1 MKTRYAVP
9 VVAAVSRLFAALVL
23 AGAPLLHAQLVAD
36 GDVLVIN
43 SATNL
48 AGDLIVGTNG
58 GNTRLGILSPGTVTN
73 VNGRIGLNASST
85 GNLVQVRNSGA
96 VWNNT
101 GYLSVGDQG
110 ADNSL
115 LVTNGGNV
123 LASYIRMGNYTTA
136 VGNQAIVTGTN
147 SLLTASTRVSAGY
160 DGPSNSLVIADG
172 ASVVDDLG
180 YIGDNSPYSSNNWVT
195 VTGPNSRWENSSDL
209 HVGFYGSG
217 NQLVVSNHA
226 VVAAADWGVV
236 GYGSSN
242 NVAVVTG
249 VGSLWTNGNELTV
262 GWYGRNNQLI
272 VSNGATVV
280 STYGYLGANSGANDN
295 QIVVTGVNSVWTNAG
310 EIRIGFDDNT
320 VDNQLSIQEGGV
332 VYSGNGYLGSYY
344 SGANSNRVLV
354 SGIDSR
360 WNSSGSLYVGELG
373 SGNQLLL
380 QAGGSVIAAGSTHV
394 GSEGGSNNLLHVETG
409 ILTVA
414 ADLNVRRGTLQLDS
428 GQLTAANL
436 IATNGS
442 EGKIIFNGGLFPPLN
457 PSTLSVSNSAVNN
470 GSPLLV
476 GNGSPAVYRLL
487 GNGLHTFN
495 DGLVI
500 SDSAFLRGSGTIAG
514 LLTVSAGGTI
524 DFSTFGG
531 LLQSL
536 TLSNSPALAGT
547 IRMRL
552 RVAGGLTND
561 LISAPTAALTYG
573 GTLEVTR
580 LGGAAPVNGNSFK
593 LFNAASYGGAFSSMS
608 LPTLNAGLMWTN
620 RLLIDG
626 TIAVVPLTPPVIS
639 GVTRAGTNLVFNV
652 TGGSPGAEQSLKSS
666 TSLALPLSNWPY
678 VGTVKFDWL
687 GHATVIRAINFSEP
701 ARFFAL
707 GPPPG

>member
-1 MKTRYAVP
+1 MKTKLTPHLLATLLS
-9 VVAAVSRLFAALVL
+9 VAFTTT
-23 AGAPLLHAQLVAD
+23 LHAQLVAD
-36 GDVLVIN
+36 GDILVLN
-43 SATNL
+43 TATNL

-58 GNTRLGILSPGTVTN
+58 GNTRLAINSPGTVTN
-73 VNGRIGLNASST
+73 VNGRIGLNATST
-85 GNLVQVRNSGA
+85 GNQVQVRNSGA

-101 GYLSVGDQG
+101 GYLFVGDQG

-123 LASYIRMGNYTTA
+123 LASYIRIGNDITA

-195 VTGPNSRWENSSDL
+195 VTGPNSLWENSSDL

-217 NQLVVSNHA
+217 NRLVVSNHA

-236 GYGSSN
+236 GYGSSD

-280 STYGYLGANSGANDN
+280 STYGYLGANWGANDN
-295 QIVVTGVNSVWTNAG
+295 QIIVTGMNSVWTNSG
-310 EIRIGFDDNT
+310 EIRIGSDDNT
-320 VDNQLSIQEGGV
+320 VNNQLSIQEGGV
-332 VYSGNGYLGSYY
+332 VYSGNGYLGSEYY

-373 SGNQLLL
+373 SGNQLRL

-394 GSEGGSNNLLHVETG
+394 GSGGGSNNLLHVDVG

-414 ADLNVRRGTLQLDS
+414 ANLDVRRGTLRLDS
-428 GQLTAANL
+428 GQITAANL

-442 EGKIIFNGGLFPPLN
+442 EGKIIFNGGLFPPLY

-470 GSPLLV
+470 GSPLVV

-487 GNGLHTFN
+487 GTGLHSFN

-500 SDSAFLRGSGTIAG
+500 SDGAFLRGSGTIDG
-514 LLTVSAGGTI
+514 LLTVSAGGEI

-536 TLSNSPALAGT
+536 TLSNSPSLAGT

-561 LISAPTAALTYG
+561 LISVPTVALAYG

-580 LGGAAPVNGNSFK
+580 LGGAAPVNGNTFK
-593 LFNAASYGGAFSSMS
+593 LFNAASYGGAFTSIS
-608 LPTLNAGLMWTN
+608 LPPLDPSLMWTN
-620 RLLIDG
+620 RLLEDG
-626 TIAVVPLTPPVIS
+626 SIAVVNWTGPKLS
-639 GVTRAGTNLVFNV
+639 GVGKSGTNLTFNV
-652 TGGSPGAEQSLKSS
+652 TDGVPGGAYELLTSPNVA
-666 TSLALPLSNWPY
+666 TPLTNW
-678 VGTVKFDWL
+678 VVLDSGNFDWL
-687 GHATVIRAINFSEP
+687 GKKNLSIPINPAIPQRFYTVRVP
-701 ARFFAL
+701 
-707 GPPPG
+707 